1 MPLLGIEIVPVTPV
15 GAGLTPAEMISVE
28 PSGMPVWETPEPGP
42 TPSGDVELIVGVG
55 MAIPLTCAQA
65 SFQTTNTASIA
76 VINVNFIG
84 VFRLAAKPPARGHSN
99 ISAEG
104 NQQRQM
110 FNFLSSSSS
119 SLFCLASKA
128 ESFLCSS
135 SLAAECGEKSSARG

>member
-1 MPLLGIEIVPVTPV
+1 
-15 GAGLTPAEMISVE
+15 MISVE

-84 VFRLAAKPPARGHSN
+84 VFRLATKLPARGHSN
-99 ISAEG
+99 ISAKEI
-104 NQQRQM
+104 
-110 FNFLSSSSS
+110 SSGRCSISYPAPGPV
-119 SLFCLASKA
+119 CLAPHQRRKVSPARVHWPRNVERSPGLVA
-128 ESFLCSS
+128 EHGPPALQRPAVE
-135 SLAAECGEKSSARG
+135 LE